1 MVGPHRLCLTSRVL
15 TLFRMPL
22 TNPPEKWELP
32 VMTIRRCGHSQCN
45 FFMEMGRATVTG
57 AGELWMELEEASI
70 AEQMHG
76 AIIEAMRNSAK
87 EDLGPR
93 TRTRSSSVNEQNR
106 PLPPSGSSQQ
116 ASAAAIQQAGLNVSH
131 QQQQPPA
138 ATQSASSVTLRNR
151 ADSVPC
157 RSRTASESLIV
168 TPPDGRPSSIY
179 LQDGSSLASPCG
191 NNSIADAGE
200 SFASSFSMDDF
211 TVEVQQQQPPLGGGA
226 GSYVANRSR
235 FSRTATP
242 ENSLPKE
249 CPIMEEERS
258 EVDGPYLAMRAYG
271 MPNVQSETTSD
282 YLAMGP
288 LSKFGNLSSSP
299 SAHSMSSISQGRI
312 LSQGVPHQGVG
323 GRTGAA
329 TGAKSRL
336 TNVNSGVQSRSP
348 GGGPPPI
355 KPPLLP
361 QNPYMEMSSPVASS
375 PSSSSHVWSPTPPSL
390 PPLPPPPSHPPLG
403 GIAIPSADTDTG
415 YIPMYP
421 PGSAPG
427 SVGTYSGT
435 HTRSSSFCEDTT
447 DGSYVPMAPQSIAS
461 NSSVT
466 SRDDDTVTLPSGI
479 GSSMGVTVPSSSYIE
494 MQYRRSVPRDLQQHF
509 RGRQSPASGSSLAS
523 SFTSGTPPVGSH
535 RFQE

>member
-32 VMTIRRCGHSQCN
+32 VMTIRRCGHSQCQ

-106 PLPPSGSSQQ
+106 PLPPSASNQQ
-116 ASAAAIQQAGLNVSH
+116 VLAAAIQKAGLNVSH
-131 QQQQPPA
+131 QQQPSVSA
-138 ATQSASSVTLRNR
+138 QSASSVALRNR

-168 TPPDGRPSSIY
+168 TPPDGRPSSVY
-179 LQDGSSLASPCG
+179 LQDGSLLASPCG
-191 NNSIADAGE
+191 NNSIVDVGE
-200 SFASSFSMDDF
+200 SFASSYSMDDF
-211 TVEVQQQQPPLGGGA
+211 TVEIQQQPLGGGA

-258 EVDGPYLAMRAYG
+258 VVDGPYLAMRACG
-271 MPNVQSETTSD
+271 MPNAQPEMTSD

-288 LSKFGNLSSSP
+288 PSKFGNLSSSP
-299 SAHSMSSISQGRI
+299 SAHSMSSISHGRI

-329 TGAKSRL
+329 TGVKSRL
-336 TNVNSGVQSRSP
+336 ASVSSGIQSQSP
-348 GGGPPPI
+348 GGGGLPPI

-361 QNPYMEMSSPVASS
+361 QNPMEMSSPVASS
-375 PSSSSHVWSPTPPSL
+375 PSSSSQVWSPTPPSL
-390 PPLPPPPSHPPLG
+390 PPLPPPSHPPFG
-403 GIAIPSADTDTG
+403 SIAIPSSSADTDTG

-447 DGSYVPMAPQSIAS
+447 DGSYVPMAPQSITS

-466 SRDDDTVTLPSGI
+466 SRDEDTVTLPSGI
-479 GSSMGVTVPSSSYIE
+479 GSNMSMGVTVPSSSYIE
-494 MQYRRSVPRDLQQHF
+494 MQYRRSVPRDLQHHF

-535 RFQE
+535 RFPE

>member
-15 TLFRMPL
+15 TLFLMPL

-32 VMTIRRCGHSQCN
+32 VMTIRRCGHSSCN

-70 AEQMHG
+70 AEHMHG

-87 EDLGPR
+87 EDHGPR

-106 PLPPSGSSQQ
+106 PPPQSISSQLT
-116 ASAAAIQQAGLNVSH
+116 SAVAIQQAGLNIGH
-131 QQQQPPA
+131 HHQQPPP
-138 ATQSASSVTLRNR
+138 ATVTLRNR

-157 RSRTASESLIV
+157 RSRTASESLII

-179 LQDGSSLASPCG
+179 LPDGSQLASPCG
-191 NNSIADAGE
+191 NNSIIDPGE
-200 SFASSFSMDDF
+200 SVASSYSIDDF
-211 TVEVQQQQPPLGGGA
+211 TVETPQPVAGGSV
-226 GSYVANRSR
+226 GSYVGNRSR

-249 CPIMEEERS
+249 CAIMEEERS
-258 EVDGPYLAMRAYG
+258 VVDGPYLSMKGYG
-271 MPNVQSETTSD
+271 RIPAVQMDTSNSD
-282 YLAMGP
+282 YLPMGP
-288 LSKFGNLSSSP
+288 TIPRTALSSSP
-299 SAHSMSSISQGRI
+299 SAHSISSINHGRV
-312 LSQGVPHQGVG
+312 LPSQGVGSRSG
-323 GRTGAA
+323 SG
-329 TGAKSRL
+329 GAKSRL
-336 TNVNSGVQSRSP
+336 ASVSSGGVPSS
-348 GGGPPPI
+348 GPPPI

-375 PSSSSHVWSPTPPSL
+375 PSSSSLVWSPTPPA
-390 PPLPPPPSHPPLG
+390 LPPPHPTAG
-403 GIAIPSADTDTG
+403 VINIPSSSDLN

-447 DGSYVPMAPQSIAS
+447 DGSYVPMAPQSVAS
-461 NSSVT
+461 NSSTT
-466 SRDDDTVTLPSGI
+466 SRDDDTITPAVGFGI
-479 GSSMGVTVPSSSYIE
+479 GTGGGGTVPSSSYIE
-494 MQYRRSVPRDLQQHF
+494 MQYSRSVPRDMHQQHF